1 MSARDNQN
9 NPEQPLSVKLLNG
22 YLEQADLFGPAL
34 VRAAQDYRDV
44 GISTI
49 ALARA
54 TILGALERTGRK
66 PPFIN
71 TMADAVGGA
80 LSSALK
86 FQGAVVEAGV
96 KAHRRAAQ
104 TVLDAMTGKT
114 PI

>member
-1 MSARDNQN
+1 MSVHDNQN
-9 NPEQPLSVKLLNG
+9 NPEQPLPVKLMNG

-34 VRAAQDYRDV
+34 VRAAQEYRDA
-44 GISTI
+44 GISI
-49 ALARA
+49 IRLARA
-54 TILGALERTGRK
+54 TVLGAVERTGRK

-71 TMADAVGGA
+71 TMADAAEGA

-104 TVLDAMTGKT
+104 SVLDAMTGKT
-114 PI
+114 LT